1 MTRPHGSDQADPG
14 DAGPR
19 APGPTGLEIR
29 FDGVG
34 HTYGDR
40 TVLQDVDLI
49 LTERR
54 IGIVGVNGGGK
65 STLARMIN
73 GLVVPTTG
81 TVTVD
86 GLDTRRKGA
95 RVRRRVGFCFTDPD
109 TQIVMPTVAED
120 VEFSLRRSGLDKEE
134 RRRRVAGVLERYGL
148 ADHADHPCHLLSGGQ
163 KQLLALAAV
172 LVTEPAVIV
181 ADEPTTLLD
190 LRNRALVA
198 RTFAELPQQLVVVTH
213 DLELVAT
220 FDRVLVV
227 DGGRV
232 VIDDAPSAALAG
244 YRRIALRQDAGP
256 AGPDAGSGSD
266 PGSGSVGPVS

>member
-1 MTRPHGSDQADPG
+1 MTDPRTPEPASPNPETAADG
-14 DAGPR
+14 I
-19 APGPTGLEIR
+19 EIR

-34 HTYGDR
+34 HSYGER
-40 TVLQDVDLI
+40 TVLSDVDLT
-49 LTERR
+49 LTEQR

-73 GLVVPTTG
+73 GLVVPTSG

-95 RVRRRVGFCFTDPD
+95 RVRRKVGFCFTDPD

-120 VEFSLRRSGLDKEE
+120 VDFSLRRSGLDKEE
-134 RRRRVAGVLERYGL
+134 RRRRVEHVLRTYGL

-172 LVTEPAVIV
+172 LVTEPSVIV

-190 LRNRALVA
+190 LRNRSLVA
-198 RTFAELPQQLVVVTH
+198 ETFAALPQQLVVVTH
-213 DLELVAT
+213 DLDLVSD
-220 FDRVLVV
+220 FERVLVV
-227 DGGRV
+227 DDGRV
-232 VIDDAPSAALAG
+232 VIDDSPGPALAG
-244 YRRIALRQDAGP
+244 YRRIALER
-256 AGPDAGSGSD
+256 
-266 PGSGSVGPVS
+266 